1 VTVFD
6 LITEALAIYGE
17 YAAGESLDASSVQ
30 SLLFTLNGAIDGLGA
45 ERLSIY
51 STSVLSYTTIAGKQ
65 SVHLRAG
72 GGGLGHGGRGSG
84 LHLARRRMLSNG
96 GVELPIAIVNADE
109 WAGIWA
115 EVDADQRSLR
125 RSGLSTG
132 RPRIRSTFGLCLRAR
147 SLWRSTPRN
156 RFRNSW
162 RKRDTVSLPPGYQEF
177 LTYDLAIKSSSK
189 FGAPLPDWLPQAWR
203 EARTRIKERNY
214 RAFDSRCDPALTQGS
229 GRGVPSIDFYTGK

>member
-1 VTVFD
+1 MALVTVFD

-17 YAAGESLDASSVQ
+17 YAAGESLDSSSVQ
-30 SLLFTLNGAIDGLGA
+30 SLLFTLNAAIDGLGA

-65 SVHLRAG
+65 SYTFGPAAADWVTAVAPAYISRAG
-72 GGGLGHGGRGSG
+72 V
-84 LHLARRRMLSNG
+84 LSG
-96 GVELPIAIVNADE
+96 GVELPLAIVNADE
-109 WAGIWA
+109 WAGIGLKSMQSTIPSALWPQYGPA
-115 EVDADQRSLR
+115 SHTLNFWPVP
-125 RSGLSTG
+125 SGAFAVALYVAQQIPKFVAQT
-132 RPRIRSTFGLCLRAR
+132 
-147 SLWRSTPRN
+147 
-156 RFRNSW
+156 
-162 RKRDTVSLPPGYQEF
+162 DTVSLPPGYQEF